1 MSQQSNID
9 LAIFN
14 DVPGQDVLE
23 ILFNLN
29 QENVPEVG
37 SLPSLSNLK
46 NLIQLSALNFYVLNE
61 EEIIGFVICFR
72 EGSKYHSPNY
82 KFFCDSEKKFLY
94 IDRIIIKDGFR
105 RRGAGTILYDHLSSI
120 SSKADL
126 PLCCEVNTVPKNEIS
141 LNFHAK
147 NGFTEV
153 GSHNYEDHSVLYLK
167 K

>member
-46 NLIQLSALNFYVLNE
+46 NLIQLSALNFALTIQAPGELGCKTRYVL
-61 EEIIGFVICFR
+61 
-72 EGSKYHSPNY
+72 YQ
-82 KFFCDSEKKFLY
+82 
-94 IDRIIIKDGFR
+94 
-105 RRGAGTILYDHLSSI
+105 
-120 SSKADL
+120 
-126 PLCCEVNTVPKNEIS
+126 KNDPAIT
-141 LNFHAK
+141 
-147 NGFTEV
+147 GP
-153 GSHNYEDHSVLYLK
+153 Y
-167 K
+167 

>member
-1 MSQQSNID
+1 MSQQSNLE
-9 LAIFN
+9 LAIFS
-14 DVPGQDVLE
+14 DVPENDKLE
-23 ILFNLN
+23 AIFNLN

-37 SLPSLSNLK
+37 ILPSLSALK
-46 NLIQLSALNFYVLNE
+46 NLIKLSALNFYVLNE

-72 EGSKYHSPNY
+72 EGSKYHSLNY

-120 SSKADL
+120 ASKADL

-147 NGFTEV
+147 NGFIEV
-153 GSHNYEDHSVLYLK
+153 GGHNYEDHSVLFLK

>member
-1 MSQQSNID
+1 MIEGSNLE
-9 LAIFN
+9 LALFS
-14 DVPGQDVLE
+14 DVPEQDTLE
-23 ILFNLN
+23 VILNLN

-37 SLPSLSNLK
+37 SLPSLSALK
-46 NLIQLSALNFYVLNE
+46 KRIQLSALNFYDLNE

-72 EGSKYHSPNY
+72 EGSKYHSLNY

-126 PLCCEVNTVPKNEIS
+126 TLCCEVNTVPKNEIS

-147 NGFTEV
+147 NGFIEV
-153 GSHNYEDHSVLYLK
+153 GGHNYEDHSVSFLK